1 MQSLLDVLNKSA
13 EFLQRKNVANSRL
26 DAELLLA
33 HYLECERLDLYL
45 QYDRL
50 LTESQLAE
58 LRPLVRRRS
67 RREPLQYIIG
77 EVDFLDLRIRVDN
90 RALIP
95 RSETEEL
102 VTLAIDQ
109 IQNPPDRILDL
120 GTGSGVIAMVLA
132 NAFCQAEVTAV
143 DSSMEAIQLASENL
157 RLSGLNDRITLVQS
171 DWFASV
177 KGNYDM
183 IVSNP
188 PYLSLD
194 EWDTSQPEIRG
205 FEPVGALV
213 SKDGGLYDAQ
223 LILERAPEFLRGESL
238 IVMEHGLGQYSV
250 LAAMAEKRGYH
261 SIESAQDIS
270 GRDRFLVA
278 RY

>member
-120 GTGSGVIAMVLA
+120 GTGSGVIAMGLA

-223 LILERAPEFLRGESL
+223 LILERAPEFLRGESP